1 MGLSFHYK
9 GKIKEAK
16 MLAPLVTDVIDFAK
30 AHGFDYQTDVFEQAF
45 PEGEL
50 TDYQGDDQLY
60 GIVFTPKEC
69 EPIFL
74 TFVRNGRLCSPVQF
88 AFQTKAESDFFYLIS
103 TKTQYAGAETHA
115 LVIDFLRYLREKYFS
130 EFELQDEG
138 KYWET
143 QDKELLIAEFDK
155 LQRSIDRLS
164 AMLEMMPRKE
174 GESLEDFIKRMA
186 GETHKKL

>member
-9 GKIKEAK
+9 GQIKEAK

-30 AHGFDYQTDVFEQAF
+30 AHSFDYQTDVFEQAF

-50 TDYQGDDQLY
+50 TDYLGDDQLY
-60 GIVFTPKEC
+60 GIAFSPKEC
-69 EPIFL
+69 EPIYL
-74 TFVRNGRLCSPVQF
+74 TFVRNGRLCSPIQLVI
-88 AFQTKAESDFFYLIS
+88 QTSPEDDFFYLIS
-103 TKTQYAGAETHA
+103 TKTQYAGAEAHA
-115 LVIDFLRYLREKYFS
+115 LVIDFLRYLSEKYFS

-143 QDKELLIAEFDK
+143 QDKNLLIAEFDK

-164 AMLEMMPRKE
+164 AMTEMMPRKE

-186 GETHKKL
+186 EETRKKL